1 MMAQDFFRDAFV
13 FAKRQTSRAA
23 SGKRHALHLEE
34 RNDVLVEPRIIF
46 ELLDQIEKNV
56 RLEAFHLLPDKID
69 IVEDG
74 EMLGGVTE
82 FAERRHHVR
91 LGLPILRFHLLAQ
104 VLVDL
109 GRTNA
114 VEKDEDFEFL
124 FHARYLVRL
133 NLPVKR

>member
-1 MMAQDFFRDAFV
+1 MFDQ
-13 FAKRQTSRAA
+13 
-23 SGKRHALHLEE
+23 
-34 RNDVLVEPRIIF
+34 VEK
-46 ELLDQIEKNV
+46 DV

-74 EMLGGVTE
+74 EMLRGVTE
-82 FAERRHHVR
+82 LAQRGHHVR
-91 LGLPILRFHLLAQ
+91 LGFPIFRLHLLAQ

-109 GRTNA
+109 GRADA
-114 VEKDEDFEFL
+114 VEQDQDFESL

>member
-1 MMAQDFFRDAFV
+1 MSENFFRDAFV
-13 FAKRQTSRAA
+13 FAKSKTSRAA
-23 SGKRHALHLEE
+23 TGEWHALHLQK
-34 RNDVLVEPRIIF
+34 RNNVLVEFRIVF
-46 ELLDQIEKNV
+46 ELFDQVEKDV
-56 RLEAFHLLPDKID
+56 RLKAFHFLPDKID

-74 EMLGGVTE
+74 EMLGGVAE
-82 FAERRHHVR
+82 LAERGHHVR
-91 LGLPILRFHLLAQ
+91 LGLPILRLHLLAQ

-114 VEKDEDFEFL
+114 VEKDQDFKSL